1 MEALLGDSL
10 LSHDSP
16 IPVPTS
22 VLAGKTVGLYFSG
35 HWCGPCRRFTP
46 DLAAVYKQV
55 KDAGHDFE
63 VVFVSSDEDDA
74 SFKAYYEEMPWLAL
88 PYSDRARKAE
98 LSQRF
103 NVSGI
108 PKLVLL
114 RPDASLITTDGRSGV
129 ASEGAAGFPWA
140 PVPLHELLGDL
151 LECHTGQPAR
161 LAQETYVA
169 LYFSASWCP
178 PCKRFTP
185 KLVEAYNALKPGAS
199 AYLAV
204 VFVSSDQDQAGF
216 DSYRS
221 HMPWL
226 AVPYSDARR
235 RQALKTAA
243 GVEGIPMLQ
252 LFQRDPATGA
262 LSLVNENARGAVEAG
277 RNFPWLPP
285 PVADMN
291 EDSSVVKALN
301 RGPVLA
307 LLLDGCASDVAASA
321 VAALLEACPKSET
334 NTLFVCAAQE
344 AGAVSDRTREL
355 CRLGEPDKAAGPIL
369 LHLDAPN
376 DTFYVRTG
384 FAAAAPMCNG
394 DVCTMPSGTSLD
406 AAAVRTF
413 LADIQDGKVEK
424 GTMES

>member
-1 MEALLGDSL
+1 
-10 LSHDSP
+10 
-16 IPVPTS
+16 
-22 VLAGKTVGLYFSG
+22 
-35 HWCGPCRRFTP
+35 
-46 DLAAVYKQV
+46 
-55 KDAGHDFE
+55 
-63 VVFVSSDEDDA
+63 
-74 SFKAYYEEMPWLAL
+74 
-88 PYSDRARKAE
+88 
-98 LSQRF
+98 
-103 NVSGI
+103 
-108 PKLVLL
+108 
-114 RPDASLITTDGRSGV
+114 
-129 ASEGAAGFPWA
+129 
-140 PVPLHELLGDL
+140 
-151 LECHTGQPAR
+151 
-161 LAQETYVA
+161 
-169 LYFSASWCP
+169 
-178 PCKRFTP
+178 
-185 KLVEAYNALKPGAS
+185 
-199 AYLAV
+199 
-204 VFVSSDQDQAGF
+204 
-216 DSYRS
+216 
-221 HMPWL
+221 
-226 AVPYSDARR
+226 
-235 RQALKTAA
+235 
-243 GVEGIPMLQ
+243 
-252 LFQRDPATGA
+252 
-262 LSLVNENARGAVEAG
+262 LVNENARGAVEAG

-307 LLLDGCASDVAASA
+307 LLLDSCASDVAASA